1 MIAQVLDLTPSMT
14 GWYYASVS
22 QRYLQAHEAR
32 PNPRTTPIPVA
43 PADPVCLGY
52 GPDGRPRL
60 ASTRPRVW
68 YLG

>member
-1 MIAQVLDLTPSMT
+1 MVAQVIDLTPSMT

-22 QRYLQAHEAR
+22 PAHFQAREAR
-32 PNPRTTPIPVA
+32 PTPRTTPIPVA

-60 ASTRPRVW
+60 ASVRPRVW
-68 YLG
+68 YLA